1 MGILIHRAHGFQSCD
16 FMDERKLFS
25 TQTKELIE
33 HIDALKP
40 DEMDRLSLVITIR
53 KMCFVLSSLTQ
64 SWFKL
69 VNTEEYTIFSEKE
82 LKEELGFWTK
92 MTKNA
97 YTKIA
102 EIVDV
107 VGKEFGEDIA
117 ELDSSYIS

>member
-1 MGILIHRAHGFQSCD
+1 MEEKKPS
-16 FMDERKLFS
+16 KLFS
-25 TQTKELIE
+25 TQTKELINY
-33 HIDALKP
+33 IDALKP

-64 SWFKL
+64 SWFRL

-92 MTKNA
+92 ITRDA

-107 VGKEFGEDIA
+107 IGEEFGEEIVEFD
-117 ELDSSYIS
+117 DSYIS